1 MCLMCAFDIFLE
13 NELSNCVLFLSLA
26 VYLFLSPL
34 EMSVGCSPFS
44 LSRFYVLRRNAVL
57 LFQ

>member
-1 MCLMCAFDIFLE
+1 MCAFDIFLE

-34 EMSVGCSPFS
+34 GMSVGCSPFS

>member
-34 EMSVGCSPFS
+34 GVSVGCSPFS
-44 LSRFYVLRRNAVL
+44 LSRFYVLRGNAVL

>member
-1 MCLMCAFDIFLE
+1 MCLMCTFDIFLE

-34 EMSVGCSPFS
+34 GMSVGCSPFS

>member
-1 MCLMCAFDIFLE
+1 MCAFDIFLE

-34 EMSVGCSPFS
+34 GMSVGCSPFS
-44 LSRFYVLRRNAVL
+44 LSRFYVLRGNAVL
-57 LFQ
+57 LLQ